1 MDEIRILILL
11 TLLLVG
17 MEATVIKLFDRFHFY
32 EILIQK
38 NQKLDT
44 VNSFKYVVHGKGTC
58 LTSGFLQRSLLQ
70 TTPFSVKA
78 TASIYS
84 NYEQTLSFLNQVE
97 FKVLDALEGKL
108 RGFQLEFES
117 PLGEV
122 SCVQIIPDS
131 KLKINFKEVCNF
143 RATIFEH
150 FFL

>member
-1 MDEIRILILL
+1 MRILVLL

-58 LTSGFLQRSLLQ
+58 LTSGSLHRNGLSE
-70 TTPFSVKA
+70 TNSFSVKA
-78 TASIYS
+78 TTSIYS

-97 FKVLDALEGKL
+97 FKVLDDQEGKL

-117 PLGEV
+117 PHGEY
-122 SCVQIIPDS
+122 SCVQIIPDGT
-131 KLKINFKEVCNF
+131 LKINFKEVCNF
-143 RATIFEH
+143 RFTIFEH
-150 FFL
+150 YFFY